1 VFFLTSISTQSTKE
15 YCNGKMGIP
24 QSNWSCF
31 R

>member
-24 QSNWSCF
+24 
-31 R
+31 